1 MRWANLIANFV
12 LLCLSALF
20 LGICFASLSGHWN
33 ETFDLINQFIW
44 LIIIT
49 LIGLSFFIYLILR
62 EHASRWAR
70 RCFQG
75 LAFVSTLAIAGL
87 SLASWVLP
95 SSGRAPEGVP
105 QSQFT
110 IATHNLWGR
119 NITPERAVE
128 VLISSNADIIAL
140 QESFGR
146 SRRVPDL
153 LSEAY
158 PYRADCHR
166 YAVALMSKFP
176 IEASRCLERSS
187 EGDYPP
193 PSAWA
198 DIRLPS
204 GEVIRVL
211 TVHMTWPEP
220 LKDQGQ
226 QRRALAANLE
236 DFDHDRLIVVGD
248 FNAAAPSFAL
258 RRLER
263 VINLPRRTH
272 NIPTWP
278 SHRVG
283 RLGEDKTFSFLRPV
297 TGIDHVFAGRDII
310 TLDIYAGDDT
320 GSDHRPI
327 IATLGLKAD

>member
-1 MRWANLIANFV
+1 MRWANLFANLV
-12 LLCLSALF
+12 LLGFSALF
-20 LGICFASLSGHWN
+20 IGLSFASLTGHWN
-33 ETFDLINQFIW
+33 ETFDLINHFIW
-44 LIIIT
+44 VILIT
-49 LIGLSFFIYLILR
+49 LMGLSFFSYLLLR
-62 EHASRWAR
+62 ETALRWAR
-70 RCFQG
+70 RGFQ
-75 LAFVSTLAIAGL
+75 LFALL
-87 SLASWVLP
+87 SLMSISSLTLASWLIP
-95 SSGRAPEGVP
+95 SSGYAPQGSTSE
-105 QSQFT
+105 SFT

-119 NITPERAVE
+119 NLTPERAVD
-128 VLISSNADIIAL
+128 VLIATGADIIAM

-146 SRRVPDL
+146 SGRVPDQ

-158 PYRADCHR
+158 RYRANCHR
-166 YAVALMSKFP
+166 HAVALVSKYP
-176 IEASRCLERSS
+176 MEDSGCLERTLQ
-187 EGDYPP
+187 GDYPP
-193 PSAWA
+193 PAAWA

-204 GEVIRVL
+204 GDLIRVL

-236 DFDHDRLIVVGD
+236 GFEHDRLIVVGD

-283 RLGEDKTFSFLRPV
+283 RLGEDKTWSVLRPV
-297 TGIDHVFAGRDII
+297 AGIDHVFAGRDFV
-310 TLDIYAGDDT
+310 TLDVHAGDDT

-327 IATLGLKAD
+327 IATLGMKAD